1 MLQEQKVLKYKGQ
14 IVFEKLTMPYF
25 QRIPKLFQ
33 KNEACFMFVHK
44 GEFSV
49 RTPDEFITFKNGK
62 GLLAKCFNYF
72 FETNKTQRASSDS
85 LEVLGVL
92 LYPSIVEELFQFD
105 VSYSTH
111 TVDYNVKQ
119 IQIDGLLS
127 NFKESINILL
137 DNPELAD
144 EATIKTK
151 LKEFILLIS
160 KTQNAPSHLDFL
172 SAMFKTNATEFKTTV
187 NNNLYSSLSIEE
199 FAQLCGMS
207 VSSFKRKFKEIY
219 KASPK
224 KYLTKM
230 KLLKASEMLSSNDF
244 RISDIAYDCGYES
257 ISTFNRA
264 FKTYFGKS
272 PSDYRLTQ
280 IA

>member
-1 MLQEQKVLKYKGQ
+1 MLQELKVLKYKGQ
-14 IVFEKLTMPYF
+14 VVFEKLTMPYF

-33 KNEACFMFVHK
+33 ENEACFMFIHK

-49 RTPDEFITFKNGK
+49 RTPDEFISFKNGK

-72 FETNKTQRASSDS
+72 FETNKTQRASSDH
-85 LEVLGVL
+85 LEVLGIL
-92 LYPSIVEELFQFD
+92 IFPSIVEELFQFD
-105 VSYSTH
+105 ISHSTH

-119 IQIDGLLS
+119 VQIDDLLN

-151 LKEFILLIS
+151 LKEFILLVS

-172 SAMFKTNATEFKTTV
+172 SAMFKTNATEFRTTV
-187 NNNLYSSLSIEE
+187 NNNLYSSLSIDE

-230 KLLKASEMLSSNDF
+230 KLLKAAEMLSSNDF

-272 PSDYRLTQ
+272 PSEYRLS
-280 IA
+280 